1 MYNALPNGFS
11 LHLIHSKPCC
21 ALMKHSTMTIG
32 MPIQHPVESLA
43 GASAHRFAL
52 QLFRSAH
59 QDEVVLRQLSFPD
72 LDKGS
77 ARFKHSG
84 TK

>member
-1 MYNALPNGFS
+1 
-11 LHLIHSKPCC
+11 
-21 ALMKHSTMTIG
+21 MKHQMMTIE
-32 MPIQHPVESLA
+32 MPVQQPIDSLA
-43 GASAHRFAL
+43 GRSAHRFAF

-77 ARFKHSG
+77 ARFEHSG